1 MTDFGGEGKVEVR
14 DKTIVMAKG
23 GPMTGVTY
31 TGKPPKS
38 NYELTL
44 EGKRAEGS
52 DFFCTTTFPVGD
64 KCCSFVT
71 GGWGGSTIGLSN
83 VDHMD
88 ASENE
93 TSKNF
98 DFKSGQ
104 WYKFR
109 IRVTDDKIE
118 VWIDDKQVVSQDRKE
133 RTFGVRIECDPCCPL
148 GIATYDTVGAVRNI
162 RLREL
167 KETKV
172 AAEESFGRP
181 GRRREDGN
189 GPHPGGRVH
198 DGQQRVGGGDGG
210 VLQQDARRQILSQK
224 AVVSETSIRSTACGS
239 RGRSTWARTMSRGA
253 SFASSSRRADTRR
266 TRRRTI
272 SRGRSAGI

>member
-1 MTDFGGEGKVEVR
+1 MFSKQRFILAILLPLAFISVTLAAENSPPIGKKVADKKPPAKELFDGKTLKGWKVTDFGGEGKVEVR
-14 DKTIVMAKG
+14 DKSIVMAKG
-23 GPMTGVTY
+23 SPMTGVTY
-31 TGKPPKS
+31 TGKPPRS

-44 EGKRAEGS
+44 EGKRIEGS

-93 TSKNF
+93 TSKNH
-98 DFKSGQ
+98 DFKNGQ

-118 VWIDDKQVVSQDRKE
+118 VWIDDKQVVDQDRKE
-133 RTFGVRIECDPCCPL
+133 HAFGVRIECDPCCPL

-167 KETKV
+167 K
-172 AAEESFGRP
+172 
-181 GRRREDGN
+181 
-189 GPHPGGRVH
+189 
-198 DGQQRVGGGDGG
+198 
-210 VLQQDARRQILSQK
+210 
-224 AVVSETSIRSTACGS
+224 
-239 RGRSTWARTMSRGA
+239 
-253 SFASSSRRADTRR
+253 
-266 TRRRTI
+266 
-272 SRGRSAGI
+272 

>member
-1 MTDFGGEGKVEVR
+1 MFPRQRSILPFLLSVAFVSSLLAADKKAEKEPPAGKELFDGKTLAGWKVTDFGGKGKVEVR

-93 TSKNF
+93 TSKNYG
-98 DFKSGQ
+98 FKNGQ

-109 IRVTDDKIE
+109 IRVTDDKIA
-118 VWIDDKQVVSQDRKE
+118 VWIDDKQVVDQERK
-133 RTFGVRIECDPCCPL
+133 
-148 GIATYDTVGAVRNI
+148 
-162 RLREL
+162 
-167 KETKV
+167 
-172 AAEESFGRP
+172 RP
-181 GRRREDGN
+181 
-189 GPHPGGRVH
+189 P
-198 DGQQRVGGGDGG
+198 
-210 VLQQDARRQILSQK
+210 S
-224 AVVSETSIRSTACGS
+224 ACGS
-239 RGRSTWARTMSRGA
+239 SAIPAARWASPPT
-253 SFASSSRRADTRR
+253 T
-266 TRRRTI
+266 
-272 SRGRSAGI
+272 RSARCGTSACGN